1 MLKNRSC
8 RRVLAAFGG
17 VLMLA
22 GVGTTGIALAT
33 EFPVALTGA
42 NEVPAGD
49 ADGSGAAEIDIDD
62 ALNRI
67 CVQIEVSGIAPAT
80 AAHIHRGA
88 AGVNG
93 PPVVNLDPPDDD
105 QDEDDCD
112 MIGDALA
119 DEIQANPA
127 GFYVNIHTAEHPGG
141 AIRGQLMPSAD

>member
-22 GVGTTGIALAT
+22 GAGTTGTAFAS
-33 EFPVALTGA
+33 EFRVALTGA

-49 ADGSGAAEIDIDD
+49 ADGSGVAEIDIDNT
-62 ALNRI
+62 LNRI

-93 PPVVNLDPPDDD
+93 PPVVTLDAPDGD

-112 MIGDALA
+112 TIGDALA

-127 GFYVNIHTAEHPGG
+127 GFYVNVHTADHPEG
-141 AIRGQLMPSAD
+141 AIRGQLMPDSD